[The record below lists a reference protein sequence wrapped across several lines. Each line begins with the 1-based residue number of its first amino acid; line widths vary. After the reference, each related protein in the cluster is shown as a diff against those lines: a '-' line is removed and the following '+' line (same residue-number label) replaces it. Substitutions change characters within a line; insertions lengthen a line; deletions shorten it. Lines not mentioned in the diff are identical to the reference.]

1 MVRSGTTLSDTFVL
15 LGSSNSYQE
24 GFGDL
29 LEVKLTIER
38 QPAVD
43 VGFDP
48 LGGIF
53 PVSSDDRIKL
63 EAAQDPFSPP
73 KNFSTVTHGLIETQ
87 GGRQGIR
94 LPPIVPP
101 ATLSWHVR
109 FVSAARGPR
118 TWEREAG

>member
-1 MVRSGTTLSDTFVL
+1 MIRSGTALSDAFVL

-43 VGFDP
+43 VRFDP

-73 KNFSTVTHGLIETQ
+73 ENFSTVTHGLIQ
-87 GGRQGIR
+87 RRGGRQGIR
-94 LPPIVPP
+94 LPPIIPRLQL
-101 ATLSWHVR
+101 TLTLLWHVR

-118 TWEREAG
+118 AP